1 VIRAKWVVVAVAMA
15 GLVSVPWWG
24 PWTLGH
30 FRFFAVQRVEVD
42 GARYLAPA
50 TIVAA
55 LALKPGASVWSN
67 RTEMERRVGA
77 LAGVRSASVSRHL
90 PYTLVVA
97 VVEVEPV
104 ALAEGPAGLVAVDES
119 GRPLPYDPVV
129 VPVDVPVVERADATD
144 SGSARD
150 GAGHRPRPVCGYR
163 AARAAAGGAVV
174 LELEAGRLRVRD
186 PARSG
191 GRAGHCRRYGATS
204 RRMGRSGWSWTGGS
218 AAGWWCGGPTPA
230 RPGQKAAA

>member
-1 VIRAKWVVVAVAMA
+1 MIRAKWVVVAVAMA

-67 RTEMERRVGA
+67 RKEMERRVGA
-77 LAGVRSASVSRHL
+77 LAGVRAASVSRHL

-129 VPVDVPVVERADATD
+129 VPVDVPVVERADARILAALETVRATD
-144 SGSARD
+144 LGLFAD
-150 GAGHRPRPVCGYR
+150 IA

-174 LELEAGRLRVRD
+174 LELEAGRLRVATPLD
-186 PARSG
+186 PAVVRAMSAVRRDLAAHGQEWVELDGRFRGWVVVRRSD
-191 GRAGHCRRYGATS
+191 A
-204 RRMGRSGWSWTGGS
+204 
-218 AAGWWCGGPTPA
+218 A

>member
-1 VIRAKWVVVAVAMA
+1 MIRAKWVVVAVAMA

-129 VPVDVPVVERADATD
+129 VPVDVPVVERADARILAALETVRATD
-144 SGSARD
+144 LGLFAD
-150 GAGHRPRPVCGYR
+150 IA

-174 LELEAGRLRVRD
+174 LELEAGRLRVATPLD
-186 PARSG
+186 PAVVRAMSAVRRDLAAHG
-191 GRAGHCRRYGATS
+191 QGWAELDGRFH
-204 RRMGRSGWSWTGGS
+204 GWVVVRWSDV
-218 AAGWWCGGPTPA
+218 ARPA
-230 RPGQKAAA
+230 RKVAA